1 MIMEA
6 MADQPDPETE
16 SSKSEQD
23 LPAESRQND
32 GTKKSRLVIMGLIN

>member
-23 LPAESRQND
+23 LPPESRQND
-32 GTKKSRLVIMGLIN
+32 GTKKSR